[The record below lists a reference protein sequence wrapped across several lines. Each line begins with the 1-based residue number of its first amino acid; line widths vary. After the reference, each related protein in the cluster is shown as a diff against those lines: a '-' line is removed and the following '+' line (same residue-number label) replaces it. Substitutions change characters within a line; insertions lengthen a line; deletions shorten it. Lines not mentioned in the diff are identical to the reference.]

1 MWKLSASWEKPAEV
15 QEASVAVE
23 AEAAPAK
30 RCGGSKDLEGTGSV
44 AKFVDLTGVPDT
56 ILGKVCPNRDELGFI
71 ARIYHQNHFG

>member
-23 AEAAPAK
+23 AKAAPTK
-30 RCGGSKDLEGTGSV
+30 RCGGSKDLEGAGSV

-56 ILGKVCPNRDELGFI
+56 IWGKACPNRDELGFI

>member
-1 MWKLSASWEKPAEV
+1 M

-56 ILGKVCPNRDELGFI
+56 ILRKVCPNRDELGFI
-71 ARIYHQNHFG
+71 ARIYYQNHFG

>member
-1 MWKLSASWEKPAEV
+1 M

>member
-1 MWKLSASWEKPAEV
+1 M

-56 ILGKVCPNRDELGFI
+56 ILRKVCPNRDEL
-71 ARIYHQNHFG
+71 

>member
-1 MWKLSASWEKPAEV
+1 M

-56 ILGKVCPNRDELGFI
+56 ILGKVCPNRDEFGFI
-71 ARIYHQNHFG
+71 ARIYYQNHFG

>member
-1 MWKLSASWEKPAEV
+1 M

-56 ILGKVCPNRDELGFI
+56 ILGKVCPNRDDLEFI